1 MNKNNF
7 EINFNKNISNIIRNK
22 IDELNN
28 YKVVLREIIPKIDI
42 KEKENELKLTDSKL
56 LEEIKN
62 LFDENCITDR
72 TFKNIKDG
80 STSSSAFNV
89 FIIIYVLNDLSD
101 EINKKYISYGKNSV
115 IKLID
120 IEELMIPLK
129 A

>member
-28 YKVVLREIIPKIDI
+28 YKVILREIIPKIDI

-62 LFDENCITDR
+62 LFDEDCITDR

-80 STSSSAFNV
+80 STSSSTFNV
-89 FIIIYVLNDLSD
+89 FIIIYVLNDLSN
-101 EINKKYISYGKNSV
+101 EINKRYISYGKNSA

>member
-28 YKVVLREIIPKIDI
+28 YKVILREIIPKIDI

-62 LFDENCITDR
+62 LFDEDCITDR

-101 EINKKYISYGKNSV
+101 EINKKYISYGKNSA